1 MGRKYFGRGHRSNFR
16 VYLAGYKV
24 KYVGDAECYEEAVE
38 NWRAY
43 WKQRYRWAKG
53 HMRCAFKH
61 WLKVLKSRELGFK
74 EKIDGLLLLGVYFL
88 PVVVLLSWIIGA
100 ALTFLKFSQWSTS
113 FWAASSIALYSSIG
127 NFAPFYEIGV
137 GAYLDGRKRA
147 QWLIPLLLFTLLY
160 NIPIRTKALIDLL
173 FSKITKKNNNYWA
186 KTEHSGNGN
195 CYIMNC
201 IKHLER

>member
-1 MGRKYFGRGHRSNFR
+1 
-16 VYLAGYKV
+16 
-24 KYVGDAECYEEAVE
+24 
-38 NWRAY
+38 
-43 WKQRYRWAKG
+43 
-53 HMRCAFKH
+53 
-61 WLKVLKSRELGFK
+61 
-74 EKIDGLLLLGVYFL
+74 
-88 PVVVLLSWIIGA
+88 
-100 ALTFLKFSQWSTS
+100 
-113 FWAASSIALYSSIG
+113 

-173 FSKITKKNNNYWA
+173 FSKITKKNNNHWA

-201 IKHLER
+201 IKPFRKVENGSGFGFNVGCNVVFWSYNLHHNYASASNYGA